1 MSWLRDLRRSVFAAS
16 RHAFRYARRT
26 LRASSRTS
34 SALAPSYLRDSDLYA
49 FVSRLQ
55 RHAASPGSFAGFID
69 LLYATDISGML

>member
-1 MSWLRDLRRSVFAAS
+1 
-16 RHAFRYARRT
+16 